1 MKTAD
6 QPDGTSL
13 TPNRDTIERILERTA
28 VQTALT
34 PGTGLNLNSDWWDAR
49 IDELGIAHCDYGID
63 SAVSGLALKLSN
75 ALDDEAFDDCEP
87 QHAALVL
94 KLHLARLDG
103 TLWRLLQDS
112 TVFAGDEDF
121 EIVT

>member
-1 MKTAD
+1 MVFVIA
-6 QPDGTSL
+6 
-13 TPNRDTIERILERTA
+13 TPEPSVTVPQSVLRSVA
-28 VQTALT
+28 ASAPVSVSVT
-34 PGTGLNLNSDWWDAR
+34 PGTGLNIASDWWDAR
-49 IDELGIAHCDYGID
+49 IDDLDISHCDYGID
-63 SAVSGLALKLSN
+63 AAVSGLALKLGN

-94 KLHLARLDG
+94 KLHIARLDG

-121 EIVT
+121 EIVN

>member
-1 MKTAD
+1 M
-6 QPDGTSL
+6 TSWVSEKEA
-13 TPNRDTIERILERTA
+13 TTTVSR
-28 VQTALT
+28 ALLRRVAASVGLSVVVT

-49 IDELGIAHCDYGID
+49 IDELDISHCDYGID

-94 KLHLARLDG
+94 KFHLARLDG
-103 TLWRLLQDS
+103 TLRRLLQDS
-112 TVFAGDEDF
+112 TVFAGDRDF

>member
-1 MKTAD
+1 MKSAD
-6 QPDGTSL
+6 HPDDVQL
-13 TPNRDTIERILERTA
+13 APRRDTIDRILARTA
-28 VQTALT
+28 IQTALT

-49 IDELGIAHCDYGID
+49 IDELDISHCDYGID
-63 SAVSGLALKLSN
+63 AAVSGLAMKLSN

-103 TLWRLLQDS
+103 TLARLLQES
-112 TVFAGDEDF
+112 AVFAGDRDF

>member
-6 QPDGTSL
+6 QPDTPL
-13 TPNRDTIERILERTA
+13 TLSRDTIERILERTA

-34 PGTGLNLNSDWWDAR
+34 PGTGLNLNADWWDAR
-49 IDELGIAHCDYGID
+49 IDELDISHCDYGID
-63 SAVSGLALKLSN
+63 AAVSGLAMKLSN

-94 KLHLARLDG
+94 KLHLSRLDG
-103 TLWRLLQDS
+103 TLWQLLQDS
-112 TVFAGDEDF
+112 TVFAGDRDF